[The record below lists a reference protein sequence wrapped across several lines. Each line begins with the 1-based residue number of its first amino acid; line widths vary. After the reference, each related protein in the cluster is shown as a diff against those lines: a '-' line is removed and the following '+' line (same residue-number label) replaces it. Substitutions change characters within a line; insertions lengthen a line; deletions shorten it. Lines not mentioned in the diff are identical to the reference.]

1 MAHEKHNGQHT
12 TVATNRLYD
21 IGTSVWLDDLSRDL
35 LHGTENFELF
45 LLERNILGITTNPAI
60 FSAAISAGGDYDR
73 QLDELRE
80 ENVTAE
86 EAVYRM
92 SIRDVQEA
100 CDVLAGVYQDT
111 HGRDGRVSIEVD
123 PRYAHDEEKT
133 ITQARELWKQ
143 VARPNAMIK
152 IPATDESLPAVTTA
166 LSEGISV
173 NVTLIFSVDRYKQV
187 IDAYKEGLK
196 RAAAQGRDLE
206 EIHSVASFFVSRMDV
221 EVDKRLE
228 TIGTPEALALRGKA
242 GIANARL
249 AYHLFLD
256 SFTDVDELPP
266 RANKQRPLWAST
278 GVKNPEYPQNMYV
291 VELAGPDTVNTMP
304 MNTINVV
311 NELDQLKG
319 DTLTYADEQAREV
332 FDGLEQV
339 GIDLADVVAVLER
352 EGVEK
357 FVTAWQDL
365 LDSTEEKL
373 NAAK

>member
-1 MAHEKHNGQHT
+1 MAHENNNGKHAM
-12 TVATNRLYD
+12 VATNRIYD

-35 LHGTENFELF
+35 LHGTENFDLF

-73 QLDELRE
+73 QLEELRA

-133 ITQARELWKQ
+133 INQARELWKQ

-152 IPATDESLPAVTTA
+152 IPATDESLPAITTA

-173 NVTLIFSVDRYKQV
+173 NVTLIFSVERYKQV
-187 IDAYKEGLK
+187 IDAYKKGLK
-196 RAAAQGRDLE
+196 LAAQQGRDLE
-206 EIHSVASFFVSRMDV
+206 EIQSVASFFVSRMDV

-256 SFTDVDELPP
+256 SFNDVDELPP

-304 MNTINVV
+304 MDTINVV
-311 NELDQLKG
+311 NEMDQLKG
-319 DTLTYADEQAREV
+319 DTLTYADEKAREV
-332 FDGLEQV
+332 FAGLEKV
-339 GIDLADVVAVLER
+339 GIDLDDVVAVLER

-357 FVTAWQDL
+357 FVTAWQEL

>member
-1 MAHEKHNGQHT
+1 MAHDNM
-12 TVATNRLYD
+12 VATNRIYD

-35 LHGTENFELF
+35 LNGQGNFETF

-73 QLDELRE
+73 QLEELRKE
-80 ENVTAE
+80 GVSAE

-92 SIRDVQEA
+92 SIADVQQA
-100 CDVLAGVYQDT
+100 CDVIDPIYQDT
-111 HGRDGRVSIEVD
+111 NGRDGRVSIEVD
-123 PRYAHDEEKT
+123 PRYAHDEAKT
-133 ITQARELWKQ
+133 IAQARELWKQ
-143 VARPNAMIK
+143 VGRRNAMIK
-152 IPATDESLPAVTTA
+152 IPATDESLPAITTA

-187 IDAYKEGLK
+187 IDAYKEGIKL
-196 RAAAQGRDLE
+196 AAKNGHDVE
-206 EIHSVASFFVSRMDV
+206 HIHSVASFFVSRMDV

-228 TIGTPEALALRGKA
+228 TIGTDEALALRGKA

-249 AYHLFLD
+249 AYRLFLD
-256 SFTDVDELPP
+256 SFNDLDELPP

-278 GVKNPEYPQNMYV
+278 GVKNPEYPKNMYV

-304 MNTINVV
+304 MGTIDAV
-311 NELDQLKG
+311 NDMDELKG
-319 DTLTYADEQAREV
+319 DTLTHGDEAAKQV
-332 FDGLEQV
+332 FDGLEKV
-339 GIDLADVVAVLER
+339 GIDMDDVIAVLER

-365 LDSTEEKL
+365 LDSTETNL
-373 NAAK
+373 NS